1 MVVNLYMEKLD
12 VLTRQ
17 NLVNDFADFVC
28 NVISDNNNHK
38 TKLSVVDVESF
49 MVVKGYTKSDNLIEF
64 TKITTDFI
72 ESFKEKYPD
81 LKYFNTIDVMSYNS
95 NDDLFNDEMIS
106 FSTKEEPQINSEL
119 SISVSS
125 KFPYGYYENYLKQ
138 TYNHL
143 KEISCKSQPY
153 FKFNWVELSC
163 NLTKTDF
170 EITSIKSDSYYS
182 SEKLLSILKDNYDG
196 PIDVLLN
203 EDRMFLNVI

>member
-1 MVVNLYMEKLD
+1 MEKIEYSI
-12 VLTRQ
+12 RQ
-17 NLVNDFADFVC
+17 NFVNDFADFLC
-28 NVISDNNNHK
+28 ELISENNKYK
-38 TKLSVVDVESF
+38 TKLSVTDVESF
-49 MVVKGYTKSDNLIEF
+49 VVVKGFTENSDVVEF
-64 TKITTDFI
+64 SKITSDFI
-72 ESFKEKYPD
+72 DLNKEKYPHIS
-81 LKYFNTIDVMSYNS
+81 NIQSIDVIHYNCDDKVFNETVISYSTNE
-95 NDDLFNDEMIS
+95 DL
-106 FSTKEEPQINSEL
+106 PINTEL

-125 KFPYGYYENYLKQ
+125 KFPYGYSENYLKQ

-153 FKFNWVELSC
+153 FKFSWVELSC

-203 EDRMFLNVI
+203 EDRMFLNVV